1 MVYRVK
7 TKDGYYYS
15 TGNGRY
21 GRVNGSKLEA
31 WLLCEK
37 HATEAIEFFNATF
50 PELEAEQ
57 ERLNGQA
64 PCNRCNASK

>member
-7 TKDGYYYS
+7 TKNGYYYS

-21 GRVNGSKLEA
+21 GRVNGSKIKA

-37 HATEAIEFFNATF
+37 HATEAIGFLNATF
-50 PELEAEQ
+50 PELEAEKV
-57 ERLNGQA
+57 RLNGQV
-64 PCNRCNASK
+64 PCNRCEVNK